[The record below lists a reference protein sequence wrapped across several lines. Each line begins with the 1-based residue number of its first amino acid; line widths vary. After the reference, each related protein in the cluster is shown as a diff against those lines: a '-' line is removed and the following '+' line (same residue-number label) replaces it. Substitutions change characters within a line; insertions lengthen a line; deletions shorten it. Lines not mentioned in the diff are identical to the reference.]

1 MNNKNGEKMAKLIKS
16 AKSTIILLILLVSLF
31 AASIPVNGFPTLN
44 SNIDVVWGEKDTV
57 KPVVPRD
64 EIRKLNL
71 TIKYKVDWGRDF
83 AYGALEGY
91 IGQHKNALI
100 KLIVTDHSPW
110 CTVNLESELVVTPIT
125 TGLTQSSVFL
135 NLQLRDDA
143 PAYGEGYVKIRASVP
158 IMGLIGGFEK
168 EFTLDFVAGYLPRIN
183 VNLPEGTTKSIGP
196 MDSAVFLIEVSN
208 IGNARTTV
216 FFKIENIPKGWTAA
230 VTDDITLDESEG
242 KFTAHLTVK
251 PPKDFGYHYDKKS
264 IMVKLTPARAE
275 DLTNLGEPLYVT
287 VIVQSIG
294 FSTPGFEAI
303 GFIGALAIVMLT
315 IFIIRKRK

>member
-1 MNNKNGEKMAKLIKS
+1 MAQLIKS
-16 AKSTIILLILLVSLF
+16 AKSTVILLILLVSLL
-31 AASIPVNGFPTLN
+31 AASVPVNAAIPLN

-57 KPVVPRD
+57 KPVIPRD

-71 TIKYKVDWGRDF
+71 TVKYKVDWGGDF
-83 AYGALEGY
+83 AYGALVAYSKKG
-91 IGQHKNALI
+91 INALI
-100 KLIVTDHSPW
+100 NLKVTDHSPW
-110 CTVNLESELVVTPIT
+110 CTANLASDVVPTLLT

-143 PAYGEGYVKIRASVP
+143 PAFGEGYVIIRASVP

-183 VNLPEGTTKSIGP
+183 VNLPEGTTKNIGP
-196 MDSAVFLIEVSN
+196 MDSAVFPIEVSN
-208 IGNARTTV
+208 MGNARTTV

-230 VTDDITLDESEG
+230 VTDDITLDDS
-242 KFTAHLTVK
+242 TAKLAYLTVK
-251 PPKDFGYHYDKKS
+251 PPKEFGYHYDKKS

-287 VIVQSIG
+287 IIVQSRG
-294 FSTPGFEAI
+294 LSTPGFEAI